1 MRLVLLGVQEG
12 GVSFWLSD
20 FVLQLGHDC
29 VHLLEPLVPEGQFID
44 ELILFAFRAG
54 TTGWCG
60 VEVRRLAMT
69 PCRIA
74 GSIPQVVGS
83 LVMRP

>member
-1 MRLVLLGVQEG
+1 MLGVQEG

-29 VHLLEPLVPEGQFID
+29 GHLLEPLVSDGQFID
-44 ELILFAFRAG
+44 ELILFAFHARAAD
-54 TTGWCG
+54 WCR
-60 VEVRRLAMT
+60 VKVRRLAMT
-69 PCRIA
+69 PCRIV